1 MFEPTGRDSSFIRRM
16 EGYADITESGLV
28 VGRSDP
34 EVVLTGAAER
44 IWEMAEYAITLDVMC
59 ERLTASFDVDPD
71 VCVRETTSTVADL
84 ERRGL
89 MELCPPPNAF
99 RDRYVWLL
107 KRALTNLIYPEDE
120 QRLWLLSGT
129 DGPPAEPP
137 AQEYLRDIRYRDPEG
152 YEYLRRAKRIGA
164 VIHRQPGRYSH
175 TMIGLQGLTAIE
187 RLAEDLFQQ
196 GVPGDFVDAGTWRG
210 GAAILMRALQSAFDE
225 SHRRVWVADSFSG
238 VPASTSE
245 VDIAAGLDLQTS
257 RYPWL
262 AASLEMV
269 RDNFRTYNL
278 LDDQVR
284 FLPGL
289 FADTLPAAPIDQ
301 IALLRLDADLYSS
314 TFEALSALYDRVA
327 DNGVVIVDDYGG
339 FAPCR
344 QAVDTFREQR
354 RITAPLRRINWTE
367 VWWRKHD

>member
-1 MFEPTGRDSSFIRRM
+1 MFLRRT
-16 EGYADITESGLV
+16 EGYAEMHGNDLV

-34 EVVLTGAAER
+34 EVVLSGTAAH
-44 IWEMAEYAITLDVMC
+44 IWETAEYATTIEAMC
-59 ERLTASFDVDPD
+59 ERLAATFSVDPD
-71 VCVRETTSTVADL
+71 VCVRETTATIADL

-89 MELCPPPNAF
+89 IEKCPPPDAF
-99 RDRYVWLL
+99 RDRYLWLL

-129 DGPPAEPP
+129 AGPPPEPP

-152 YEYLRRAKRIGA
+152 YAYLRRAKRIGT

-187 RLAEDLFQQ
+187 RFAEDLFRM
-196 GVPGDFVDAGTWRG
+196 GVQGDFVDAGTCRG
-210 GAAILMRALQSAFDE
+210 GAAILMRALQAAFGE
-225 SHRRVWVADSFSG
+225 SHRFVWVADSFTG

-269 RDNFRTYNL
+269 RDNFRTYDL
-278 LDDQVR
+278 LGDHVR

-289 FADTLPAAPIDQ
+289 FTDTLPAAPIKQ

-327 DNGVVIVDDYGG
+327 DNGIVIVDDYGG
-339 FAPCR
+339 FTPCR
-344 QAVDTFREQR
+344 DAVDAFREQR
-354 RITAPLRRINWTE
+354 RIAAPLQRINWTE
-367 VWWRKHD
+367 VWWRKHA